1 MQIMVTNFTLNLKF
15 PVSSY
20 ETTTVGQTDIISL
33 PIYLTLAWVNIMN
46 GFPLQSKIPYHLL

>member
-1 MQIMVTNFTLNLKF
+1 MVTNFTLNLKF